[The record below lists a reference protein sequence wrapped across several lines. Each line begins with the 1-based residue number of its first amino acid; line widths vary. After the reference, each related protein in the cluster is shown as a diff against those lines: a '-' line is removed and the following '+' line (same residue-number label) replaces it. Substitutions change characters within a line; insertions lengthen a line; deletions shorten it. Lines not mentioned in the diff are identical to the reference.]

1 MAPLTEEEVRLFDE
15 ENNAPGCP
23 PPPLIS
29 QKDFR
34 IDFSRGMKKCTFN
47 RAASHE
53 FVQHFLNS
61 LQNGHYTE
69 KGTIPEQY
77 RTNAWVSKCLER
89 TCKYIRGIYR
99 GKTYDKRL
107 RAQGQRRDTVGL
119 TSQLS

>member
-1 MAPLTEEEVRLFDE
+1 MAPLTEEELELFDE
-15 ENNAPGCP
+15 GTNAPGAP

-34 IDFSRGMKKCTFN
+34 IDFSRGMKDCSFN

-53 FVQHFLNS
+53 FVQHFLNA

-69 KGTIPEQY
+69 KGAIPEEY
-77 RTNAWVSKCLER
+77 RNNACVSKCLER

-99 GKTYDKRL
+99 GRTYDKKL
-107 RAQGQRRDTVGL
+107 RAQAQRRDTVSL
-119 TSQLS
+119 LQPC